1 MSIIDKLEDKS
12 MANNLVANKSN
23 ELSVNGAQSLVKA
36 IQDGLALVSKGYLMI
51 APDVAKLYDCKGY
64 KALGYKNFDEMCTL
78 EFGMSHGTTVGIR
91 KVFER
96 FGTVSKENVYSI
108 PEKYL
113 EFGYTKLLLMTDKK
127 FEEVGINPTETFT
140 PDMTINE
147 MKDALKAKLEDKAEK
162 QEAEA
167 IDTTATE
174 AIEEKSIIDNSEEA
188 TEVPFDENN
197 EEAKPVTALEIIE
210 DMLGE
215 AKALKSLLEEKKIK
229 PEKMVLLEAIEANL
243 KELKK
248 VSK

>member
-1 MSIIDKLEDKS
+1 
-12 MANNLVANKSN
+12 MATTTNKTN
-23 ELSVNGAQSLVKA
+23 ELTVTGANALVTNIKE
-36 IQDGLALVSKGYLMI
+36 GLALVSKGYLMI

-91 KVFER
+91 KVFDR

-108 PEKYL
+108 PDKYL

-147 MKDALKAKLEDKAEK
+147 MKDALQLKLEEKAEK
-162 QEAEA
+162 QEKEA

-174 AIEEKSIIDNSEEA
+174 EVTEEKSIIDNSEEVTEENLPKAVKSA
-188 TEVPFDENN
+188 TD
-197 EEAKPVTALEIIE
+197 IISE
-210 DMLGE
+210 MLDNSKMLRE
-215 AKALKSLLEEKKIK
+215 LLKDKIK
-229 PEKMVLLEAIEANL
+229 PEKMALLDAIEANL
-243 KELKK
+243 KDLKK
-248 VSK
+248 VAK

>member
-1 MSIIDKLEDKS
+1 

-96 FGTVSKENVYSI
+96 FGSVSKDNVYSI

-174 AIEEKSIIDNSEEA
+174 ATEEKSIIDNSEDTNE
-188 TEVPFDENN
+188 TPFEN
-197 EEAKPVTALEIIE
+197 EEQAEEKPVTAIDIID

-215 AKALKSLLEEKKIK
+215 AKALKPLLEAKKIK
-229 PEKMVLLEAIEANL
+229 AEKMVLLEAIEANL

-248 VSK
+248 LAK

>member
-1 MSIIDKLEDKS
+1 MSIIDKLKGDKQ
-12 MANNLVANKSN
+12 MATTTNKTN
-23 ELSVNGAQSLVKA
+23 ELTVTGANALVTNIKE
-36 IQDGLALVSKGYLMI
+36 GLALVSKGYLMI

-91 KVFER
+91 KVFDR

-108 PEKYL
+108 PDKYL

-147 MKDALKAKLEDKAEK
+147 MKDALQLKLEEKAEK
-162 QEAEA
+162 QEKEA

-174 AIEEKSIIDNSEEA
+174 EVTEEKSIIDNSEEVTEENLPKAVKSA
-188 TEVPFDENN
+188 TD
-197 EEAKPVTALEIIE
+197 IISE
-210 DMLGE
+210 MLDNSKMLRE
-215 AKALKSLLEEKKIK
+215 LLKDKIK
-229 PEKMVLLEAIEANL
+229 PEKMALLDAIEANL
-243 KELKK
+243 KDLKK
-248 VSK
+248 VAK

>member
-1 MSIIDKLEDKS
+1 
-12 MANNLVANKSN
+12 MANNSISNKTN
-23 ELSVNGAQSLVKA
+23 EISLSGAQSLVNS
-36 IQDGLALVSKGYLMI
+36 IRDGLALVSKGYLMI

-96 FGTVSKENVYSI
+96 FGSVSKENVYSI

-127 FEEVGINPTETFT
+127 FEEMGINPTETFT
-140 PDMTINE
+140 PDMTIND
-147 MKDALKAKLEDKAEK
+147 MKEALKAKLEDKAKK

-174 AIEEKSIIDNSEEA
+174 PTEATEEMSIIDNSTEENLPTAVKSA
-188 TEVPFDENN
+188 TD
-197 EEAKPVTALEIIE
+197 IIGE
-210 DMLGE
+210 MLDNSKMLRE
-215 AKALKSLLEEKKIK
+215 LLKDKIK
-229 PEKMVLLEAIEANL
+229 PEKMALLDAIEANL
-243 KELKK
+243 KDLNK
-248 VSK
+248 VAK

>member
-1 MSIIDKLEDKS
+1 